1 MGMVLSGSILALSA
15 LLIRIPRRYQNLILK
30 TTVSALLIYKTIE
43 YTLYGLF
50 LDITKIPL
58 EYSTLSYF
66 IFSIAVLF
74 NLKKMMPIASFMGFI
89 SGIGYLI
96 SFIFLADRYMEQNG
110 FHVTMMAFI
119 NHSILFLG
127 SMLVM
132 NGISFH
138 NVTRKSILTFTGIYV
153 IYVIVINRFV
163 SFTQPFI
170 FIRMLL
176 GGDLLVYLFGN
187 QQISSYDYLLYFLIL
202 FFLYQI
208 VIQLFLKLN
217 HILYTIKQG
226 DERHEYTI

>member
-1 MGMVLSGSILALSA
+1 MGFLLSCFVIILSVI
-15 LLIRIPRRYQNLILK
+15 LLYIPDKYRKLFLI

-43 YTLYGLF
+43 YTLYALF

-66 IFSIAVLF
+66 IFSMAVVF
-74 NLKKMMPIASFMGFI
+74 KLKKMMPIASFMGFI
-89 SGIGYLI
+89 SGMGYLI
-96 SFIFLADRYMEQNG
+96 SFIFLADRYMDQNG

-127 SMLVM
+127 SLLVM
-132 NGISFH
+132 NDISFH

-226 DERHEYTI
+226 DKRHEYTI